1 VGGCTNCGSKA
12 GCDHRKGDMMAS
24 VEDVLARAYPSRTWG
39 EVDDAAAVAA
49 LVGGGVGADEG
60 AALAEEL
67 AAELTAATFYV
78 PGAPE
83 DLCDYVYVLAL
94 GRPPCLLQ
102 VRDLGASPADLE
114 PGPIRELYLRVCLSS
129 LARLAAVQQIAME
142 ADPVPGDVGWIVRET
157 RRAGVYDAPL
167 LRRLQRLVALL
178 PAYDLVSVDFG
189 DISAPPPGFHP
200 GSWPALYGGAA
211 PAVANYLFFP
221 EPATLVTT
229 SFLPGATS
237 MEAPCSTTR

>member
-1 VGGCTNCGSKA
+1 VGGCTNCGSKT
-12 GCDHRKGDMMAS
+12 GCDHRKGEMLAAVD
-24 VEDVLARAYPSRTWG
+24 EVLARAYPSRTWG
-39 EVDDAAAVAA
+39 EPDDDALVAA
-49 LVGGGVGADEG
+49 GGGDGVG
-60 AALAEEL
+60 AALADEL
-67 AAELTAATFYV
+67 AGELDAATFYV
-78 PGAPE
+78 PGAAG

-102 VRDLGASPADLE
+102 ARDLGASPADLE

-129 LARLAAVQQIAME
+129 LAPLAAVHQLAM
-142 ADPVPGDVGWIVRET
+142 AGDPVPGGWVIREE
-157 RRAGVYDAPL
+157 RRAGVYDPPL

-200 GSWPALYGGAA
+200 GGWPALYGA
-211 PAVANYLFFP
+211 PAPATANYLFFP

-229 SFLPGATS
+229 SFLPVAPAL
-237 MEAPCSTTR
+237 EAPCSTTR